1 MSPLEAD
8 PRELGTAQ
16 QILYKWVMPS
26 AKELR
31 YAWERSS
38 GKAIDWSD
46 QNERNLLMFDSSP

>member
-46 QNERNLLMFDSSP
+46 QNERNLLMFES